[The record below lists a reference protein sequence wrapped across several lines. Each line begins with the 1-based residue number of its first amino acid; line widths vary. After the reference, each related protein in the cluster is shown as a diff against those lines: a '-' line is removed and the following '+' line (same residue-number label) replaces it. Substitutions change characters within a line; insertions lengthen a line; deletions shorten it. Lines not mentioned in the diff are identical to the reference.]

1 MKLAMKR
8 LRDFEYLAITA
19 FSAVLSAG
27 FPKPA
32 VGGVPEPQSVIQS
45 VAQSMPEASLLPA
58 SENAIGELPD
68 GIDGQAGSD
77 DAAYSEGTRAI
88 QESRWADAES
98 VFDKV
103 AQRHGD
109 HTEGALYWK
118 AYAENKL
125 GKTESALKSCAAL
138 RQSYPK
144 SRWADDCGALEIEI
158 RSKSGQA
165 VDPQSEKDESLKLLA
180 LNALMHQNATKALP
194 QAQQILSSSDSEIA
208 KEQVLFV
215 LAQNGSKGALNL
227 LAQVAHPGADSPA
240 DIRSNEALQQ
250 RAQQMLAAMH
260 GAAGESVHT
269 VRRVGLDV
277 VVANADGKPVSG
289 LKLSDFTIL
298 DNEKETKIEG
308 FHEFGEQDTSAG
320 SAGDMTVLILFDTVN
335 SSLVDI
341 AYARDQVEQYL
352 RQDGGKLAHPVELL
366 AFNGNGAQSIAPVSR
381 DGNALADALEKSQSN
396 LHPIRRSEAFWG
408 AVERL
413 QLSLNTLDKIAADE
427 ARTPGRKLLFWLA
440 PGWPMLIGTQFD
452 PSSKELRTFFDAIVS
467 MSYRLRLARIALY
480 SLDPDRNAG
489 SNFFEWNYYK
499 GYLKGVPDAKHAA
512 AANLALQVLAT
523 QSGGKVINYRTKDI
537 WQDIASNIANAG
549 DSYFLVF
556 NSAAAARL
564 DEYHSLKITV
574 DKPGFTVQARS
585 GYYDE
590 P

>member
-1 MKLAMKR
+1 MKSLREYQSFAIAVFGAWLLAG
-8 LRDFEYLAITA
+8 LATA
-19 FSAVLSAG
+19 AACG
-27 FPKPA
+27 A
-32 VGGVPEPQSVIQS
+32 PEPQSLVPSSIAPS
-45 VAQSMPEASLLPA
+45 SLLQP
-58 SENAIGELPD
+58 GD
-68 GIDGQAGSD
+68 GPVDMVAVGSTDSAGD
-77 DAAYSEGTRAI
+77 DTQYSEGTRAI

-98 VFDKV
+98 IFDKV
-103 AQRHGD
+103 AQRNGD
-109 HTEGALYWK
+109 HAEGALYWK
-118 AYAENKL
+118 AYAENKM
-125 GKTESALKSCAAL
+125 GKTEPALKTCAAL

-144 SRWADDCGALEIEI
+144 SRWIDDCGALEIEI
-158 RSKSGQA
+158 RGKSGQS
-165 VDPQSEKDESLKLLA
+165 VDPQSEKDENLMLLA
-180 LNALMHQNATKALP
+180 LNAQMHQNASKALLR
-194 QAQQILSSSDSEIA
+194 ARQILAGNGSENT

-215 LAQNGSKGALNL
+215 LAQNGSKGAQTL
-227 LAQVAHPGADSPA
+227 LAEVAHPDANSPEGV
-240 DIRSNEALQQ
+240 RSNAALQQ
-250 RAQQMLAAMH
+250 RAQQMLAALH
-260 GAAGESVHT
+260 GGAAESAHT

-308 FHEFGEQDTSAG
+308 FHEFREQDATAG
-320 SAGDMTVLILFDTVN
+320 PAGEMTVLILFDTVN
-335 SSLVDI
+335 SSLMDI

-427 ARTPGRKLLFWLA
+427 AWIPGRKLLFWLA

-480 SLDPDRNAG
+480 SLDPDRG
-489 SNFFEWNYYK
+489 SGPNFFEWNYYK

-523 QSGGKVINYRTKDI
+523 QSGGKAINYRTKDI
-537 WQDIASNIANAG
+537 WQDIASNVANTG

-556 NSAAAARL
+556 NSPSAARL